1 MVCTVAADVKWK
13 FCLEESCFYGEWASD
28 WRLFFFFDYLGWFLF
43 GHEAFG
49 ARFKMNGSFWVYN

>member
-1 MVCTVAADVKWK
+1 MVNGLQIGDC
-13 FCLEESCFYGEWASD
+13 
-28 WRLFFFFDYLGWFLF
+28 FFFDYLGWFLF